1 MVADHQNAFNGT
13 VNYNVLDIDDI
24 VEPPNQLLDA
34 RVICLTDSEYNDHS
48 LESEQVLVYTV
59 TVQWLN

>member
-1 MVADHQNAFNGT
+1 VFDGT

-24 VEPPNQLLDA
+24 VEFPNPPLYA
-34 RVICLTDSEYNDHS
+34 PEAYLTDT
-48 LESEQVLVYTV
+48 LEAIQISVYTV